1 MERSAGEG
9 EAHGEDVA
17 GGVAVLGA
25 GGVSATAECVGELR
39 NGVWRTDIFDAW
51 NLEYV

>member
-9 EAHGEDVA
+9 EADGEDVA

-25 GGVSATAECVGELR
+25 GGVSATEEFVGELR